1 MGSLIK
7 HLCIK
12 LLTKLYPLTH
22 IKSSSNRNIETI
34 IKIVFQ
40 LYLLKS
46 KDNVADNYDNDKRR
60 VHYSYHSS
68 QFDTALLNK
77 ALEKSI
83 KDKEFLHSSLN
94 LLKNARFPMY
104 RDKIIEHVRKFT
116 NDNTTIALFYTL
128 SDSLEF
134 KDINQI
140 KNLLQSNI
148 IAKNSPS
155 STKNPDELNVN
166 PLTTKQNQNS
176 PTSDSNESLS
186 SDAMREY
193 TCNRCGKSFLT
204 RDELHVHQKFEG

>member
-1 MGSLIK
+1 
-7 HLCIK
+7 
-12 LLTKLYPLTH
+12 
-22 IKSSSNRNIETI
+22 
-34 IKIVFQ
+34 
-40 LYLLKS
+40 LKS
-46 KDNVADNYDNDKRR
+46 KDNVADNSVNDKRR
-60 VHYSYHSS
+60 VYYNYHSS

-83 KDKEFLHSSLN
+83 KDKEFMNSSLN

-104 RDKIIEHVRKFT
+104 RGKIIEHIRKFT

-155 STKNPDELNVN
+155 RTKNPDELNVN
-166 PLTTKQNQNS
+166 PIITKQNQKS
-176 PTSDSNESLS
+176 PTSDSNELLS
-186 SDAMREY
+186 SDVMREY
-193 TCNRCGKSFLT
+193 TCDKCGKSFLT
-204 RDELHVHQKFEG
+204 RDELHVHQNFEG

>member
-1 MGSLIK
+1 
-7 HLCIK
+7 
-12 LLTKLYPLTH
+12 
-22 IKSSSNRNIETI
+22 
-34 IKIVFQ
+34 

-46 KDNVADNYDNDKRR
+46 KDKVADNYVNDKRR
-60 VHYSYHSS
+60 VYYNYHSS

-83 KDKEFLHSSLN
+83 KDKEFMNSSLN

-155 STKNPDELNVN
+155 RTKNPDELNVN
-166 PLTTKQNQNS
+166 PIITKENQKS

-186 SDAMREY
+186 SDVMREY
-193 TCNRCGKSFLT
+193 TCDKCGKSFLT
-204 RDELHVHQKFEG
+204 RDELHVHQNFEG